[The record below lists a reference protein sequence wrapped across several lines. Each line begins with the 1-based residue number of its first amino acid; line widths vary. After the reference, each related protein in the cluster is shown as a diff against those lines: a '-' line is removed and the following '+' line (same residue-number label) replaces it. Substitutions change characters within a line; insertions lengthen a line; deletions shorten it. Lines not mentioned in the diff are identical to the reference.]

1 QLAINDSG
9 TAVVIWTRITSTG
22 FLHNVRICTA
32 SGCANPLTSISSTST
47 SLCTSAGEC
56 TAASIDR
63 SGNAF
68 VLYPLEIMDGGPS
81 GANWLGG
88 RRYVPGIGWGTS
100 LVVDGYFGN
109 GEMFGYQNPQIRCDS
124 FGNAVAVWGEGG
136 ALWRNG
142 FSNSGQGAWLG
153 QTI

>member
-1 QLAINDSG
+1 AGVVRIAVSRDGSAFATVSTTGIWISRYDPALPGWSAFSALDTGSSDPIVSPQLAINDSG

-81 GANWLGG
+81 GANSLRG

-100 LVVDGYFGN
+100 V
-109 GEMFGYQNPQIRCDS
+109 
-124 FGNAVAVWGEGG
+124 
-136 ALWRNG
+136 
-142 FSNSGQGAWLG
+142 
-153 QTI
+153 